1 MSIELVAVSGSDA
14 EFKDALVRAGLPTAD
29 LEDEGRS
36 FFRAVTSN
44 GDTVGYSGLEA
55 CGNDVL
61 LRSLVVLERYRG
73 RGFGQTLA
81 EAIIEK
87 AGRDIGVFLAT
98 TSAAPLFERL
108 GFASVDRRDVPAA
121 VLSTRQLSGICPA
134 SATIMKLNRPPT

>member
-1 MSIELVAVSGSDA
+1 MSVELIPVSGSDA

-29 LEDEGRS
+29 VEDEGRF

-55 CGNDVL
+55 CGDHIL
-61 LRSLVVLERYRG
+61 LRSLVVCESCRG
-73 RGFGQTLA
+73 RGFGRTLA
-81 EAIIEK
+81 EATIEK
-87 AGRDIGVFLAT
+87 ASRDVGVFLAT
-98 TSAAPLFERL
+98 TSAAPMFERL
-108 GFASVDRRDVPAA
+108 GFVPVDRRDVPVA

>member
-1 MSIELVAVSGSDA
+1 MSIELVPVSGSDA

-29 LEDEGRS
+29 VEDEGRS

-55 CGNDVL
+55 CGDDVL
-61 LRSLVVLERYRG
+61 LRSLVVLESFRG
-73 RGFGQTLA
+73 RGFGRTLA
-81 EAIIEK
+81 EATVEK
-87 AGRDIGVFLAT
+87 AGRDVGVFLAT

-108 GFASVDRRDVPAA
+108 GFGLIDRRDVPAA